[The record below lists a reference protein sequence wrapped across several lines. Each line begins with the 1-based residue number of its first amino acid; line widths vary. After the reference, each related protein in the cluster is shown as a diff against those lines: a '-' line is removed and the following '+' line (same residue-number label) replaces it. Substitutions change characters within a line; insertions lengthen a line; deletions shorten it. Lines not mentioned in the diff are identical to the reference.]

1 MEPYIEIVGYRQKKK
16 GIKILGDL
24 YSDIGVAVIGG
35 TGIVILAI
43 VLDRIT
49 QKSFTKVILTLGNI
63 IDQILNH

>member
-1 MEPYIEIVGYRQKKK
+1 MEPCIEVVEYRQKKK

>member
-1 MEPYIEIVGYRQKKK
+1 MEPCIEVVGYRQKKK

-35 TGIVILAI
+35 KGIVILAT

-49 QKSFTKVILTLGNI
+49 QKIISHENI
-63 IDQILNH
+63 KTR